1 MSLLLIRTALW
12 AAILLVLIAS
22 ARIDLRER
30 IIRNEAVIFVAVC
43 GIALGLA
50 SRPGSAWVSLL
61 VSVVLLCG
69 LWILA
74 NYDYLGGGDAK
85 LIAAV
90 TLLVPPDRIG
100 LLLIEIA
107 LAGGVVSGAYLAAAH
122 ARKRVRNAVPVPVA
136 CPTRMLNRLLCSEFA
151 RITDENSVPYALAV
165 LGGVGFYVVS
175 ELYRCLFGT
184 FCSL

>member
-1 MSLLLIRTALW
+1 MPAPDRLRAHHPER
-12 AAILLVLIAS
+12 AVLFIA
-22 ARIDLRER
+22 
-30 IIRNEAVIFVAVC
+30 C
-43 GIALGLA
+43 GIALGLVT
-50 SRPGSAWVSLL
+50 RPGSVWVSL
-61 VSVVLLCG
+61 VSVVLFCG

-85 LIAAV
+85 LVAAV

-107 LAGGVVSGAYLAAAH
+107 LAGGMVSGAYLAAA
-122 ARKRVRNAVPVPVA
+122 RIQRRVRNTVPIPAA
-136 CPTRMLNRLLCSEFA
+136 CRSGRRNRLLRSECA
-151 RITDENSVPYALAV
+151 RITYESSVPYALAV

-175 ELYRCLFGT
+175 ELSRCLFAT

>member
-1 MSLLLIRTALW
+1 MSLLFIRTALW

-30 IIRNEAVIFVAVC
+30 IIPNEAVIFVAVC

-50 SRPGSAWVSLL
+50 SRPGSVWVSLP
-61 VSVVLLCG
+61 VSVVLFCG

-85 LIAAV
+85 LVAAV

-107 LAGGVVSGAYLAAAH
+107 LAGGVVSGAYLAAVH

-136 CPTRMLNRLLCSEFA
+136 CPTRMLNRLLCSEYA
-151 RITDENSVPYALAV
+151 RITEESSVPYALAV
-165 LGGVGFYVVS
+165 LGGVSFYVVS
-175 ELYRCLFGT
+175 ELYRCLFAT